1 MYVMLEEKLLI
12 FIYLFLMD
20 PYESE
25 DSLYT
30 CKDFRWFSPNRI
42 GRSKR
47 WIDVLAVMATFI
59 EQVSFCCKVGYLED
73 TSGR

>member
-12 FIYLFLMD
+12 FIFIFLMD

-30 CKDFRWFSPNRI
+30 CKDFRWFSPN
-42 GRSKR
+42 GMEKDG
-47 WIDVLAVMATFI
+47 WM
-59 EQVSFCCKVGYLED
+59 YLL
-73 TSGR
+73 